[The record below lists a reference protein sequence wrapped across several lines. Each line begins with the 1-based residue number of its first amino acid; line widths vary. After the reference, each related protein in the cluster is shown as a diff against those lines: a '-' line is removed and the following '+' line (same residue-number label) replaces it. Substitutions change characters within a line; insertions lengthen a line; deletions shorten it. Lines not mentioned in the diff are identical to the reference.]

1 MTKFCSKDLT
11 GRGKLRGNRD
21 ERALKALNAGC
32 TKSVKGINSEDAGNE
47 NVNFP
52 FSKLYEQRELS
63 VDGVK
68 SQDTNAFDLR
78 SFSPQF
84 LSFYSGKIS

>member
-21 ERALKALNAGC
+21 ERALKAFSACC

-68 SQDTNAFDLR
+68 SQDTNALICAHF
-78 SFSPQF
+78 PHNF
-84 LSFYSGKIS
+84 LLLGEN